1 MVINRVNLSSTYQKT
16 IETCLSSLSF
26 LKTPSYVYNYDQL
39 VENLSIFQNLTTRYN
54 LSVHY
59 AVKSNNNKTIL
70 KIINEMGLGFDVNSG
85 GELEKVLS
93 IGVSPE
99 KITFA
104 GVGKTDE
111 EIRLG
116 IKSQVGLIKVE
127 SYDEIRVISDI
138 ADELKIKAN
147 IGLRLNPNIDAKTH
161 PYISTGLSTS
171 KFGIDARE
179 LNDVLIVIKKNDFIE
194 LAGLDAHIGSQISDL
209 GLYLEVFQFLKE
221 TADTLNKDGF
231 KVTELDLGGGFGI
244 NYDGSGQSTIG
255 LLDQLFSKLH
265 QLNQNKYKILIE
277 PGRSVIANTCIIL
290 SKVLYIKTN
299 GEKKFAVLDASMTE
313 NIRPALYEAVHPIVN
328 LTPSN
333 NNQDTEIYDVVGPV
347 CETGD
352 YLAQN
357 MEIQKLKRGDWVAIL
372 DSGAYTSVMASNYNM
387 RPFSPEYLVRNN
399 QIEMIR
405 KPQTLTDLVNGL
417 DD

>member
-1 MVINRVNLSSTYQKT
+1 MNISPNYQKT
-16 IETCLSSLSF
+16 FETCLSSLPQLS
-26 LKTPSYVYNYDQL
+26 TPCYVYNYEQL
-39 VENLSIFQNLTTRYN
+39 RDNLDIFKNLTMRYKLN
-54 LSVHY
+54 VHY

-70 KIINEMGLGFDVNSG
+70 KIINETGLGFDVNSG

-104 GVGKTDE
+104 GVGKTDD

-116 IKSQVGLIKVE
+116 IKNRVGLIKVE
-127 SYDEIRVISDI
+127 SYDEIKVISTI
-138 ADELKIKAN
+138 ATELQLKAN

-171 KFGIDARE
+171 KFGIDIRE
-179 LNDVLIVIKKNDFIE
+179 LNDVLDAIKKNDFLE
-194 LAGLDAHIGSQISDL
+194 LVGLDAHIGSQISDL
-209 GLYLEVFQFLKE
+209 GLYLEVFQFLKS
-221 TADTLNKDGF
+221 TADQLNEDGF
-231 KVTELDLGGGFGI
+231 KISDIDLGGGFGI
-244 NYDGSGQSTIG
+244 AYDGSGQSTIK

-265 QLNQNKYKILIE
+265 QQNQGKYKILIE
-277 PGRSVIANTCIIL
+277 PGRSIIANTCIIL
-290 SKVLYIKTN
+290 SKVLYVKTN
-299 GEKKFAVLDASMTE
+299 GEKKFAVIDASMTE

-328 LTPSN
+328 LTPPNDS
-333 NNQDTEIYDVVGPV
+333 DETEIYDVVGPV

-357 MEIQKLKRGDWVAIL
+357 IEIQKVKRGDYIAIL

-387 RPFSPEYLVRNN
+387 RPFSAEYLVRHN

-405 KPQTLTDLVNGL
+405 KPQTLLDLVKGL